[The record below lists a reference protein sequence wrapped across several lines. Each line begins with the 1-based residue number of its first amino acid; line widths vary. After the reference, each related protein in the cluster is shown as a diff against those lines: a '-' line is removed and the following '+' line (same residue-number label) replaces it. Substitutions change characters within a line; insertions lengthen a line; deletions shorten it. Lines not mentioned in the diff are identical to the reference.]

1 MYETIEAQA
10 TQRRRQPLWAAR
22 SVSREEASI
31 TYVGGQGQGWR
42 VRTWRAPLSLGSGWG
57 FAWRAVSG
65 ARGLHESGIKHC
77 LLCKQSS
84 VQTIL
89 SKLHRHLSNC
99 CTIVIRLQTLS

>member
-31 TYVGGQGQGWR
+31 TYGGGQGQGWR
-42 VRTWRAPLSLGSGWG
+42 VRTWRAPFSLGSGWG

-65 ARGLHESGIKHC
+65 ARGLHEFGQRSQDFWHQALSPLQAEFRSDHPLKAT
-77 LLCKQSS
+77 SS
-84 VQTIL
+84 
-89 SKLHRHLSNC
+89 SK
-99 CTIVIRLQTLS
+99 